1 MVISGEFL
9 GMLLLVTSAA
19 ALGLSIVIDVG
30 RISAERARLTMLQ
43 RQLDKKRSAHR
54 EWNAKADQKAVEL
67 KAHHTRLIEFA
78 SRKQKAQQEIKA
90 LEFAR
95 VELVHELGD
104 PAPGTMGFWAQLQ
117 VMPNFGTV
125 DRHEVAFSRQIWDY
139 RNVAHVWAGSVE
151 HAQALLRIAFTPR
164 CGVQATRMLP
174 LAFAPDGAEADSG
187 AHTGSETG
195 A

>member
-9 GMLLLVTSAA
+9 GMLLLITSAA

-43 RQLDKKRSAHR
+43 RQLDKKRSALR
-54 EWNAKADQKAVEL
+54 EWSAKADQKALEL
-67 KAHHTRLIEFA
+67 KAHHTRLLEFT

-104 PAPGTMGFWAQLQ
+104 PAPGAMGFWAQLQ
-117 VMPNFGTV
+117 VMPNFATV
-125 DRHEVAFSRQIWDY
+125 DRHEVVFSRQIWEY
-139 RNVAHVWAGSVE
+139 RNVAHVWAGASE
-151 HAQALLRIAFTPR
+151 QAQALLRIAFTSR
-164 CGVQATRMLP
+164 CGVQATRILP
-174 LAFAPDGAEADSG
+174 LAFAPDGTEMV
-187 AHTGSETG
+187 TETETG

>member
-43 RQLDKKRSAHR
+43 RQFDKKRAAHR

-67 KAHHTRLIEFA
+67 KAHHTRLLEFT
-78 SRKQKAQQEIKA
+78 SRKQKVQQEIKA
-90 LEFAR
+90 LEFVR

-104 PAPGTMGFWAQLQ
+104 PAPGAMGFWAQLQ
-117 VMPNFGTV
+117 VMPNFATV
-125 DRHEVAFSRQIWDY
+125 DRHEVVFSRQIWEY
-139 RNVAHVWAGSVE
+139 RNVAHVWAGASE
-151 HAQALLRIAFTPR
+151 HAQALLRIAFTQR
-164 CGVQATRMLP
+164 SGVQATRMLP
-174 LAFAPDGAEADSG
+174 LVFAPDGVEADSG
-187 AHTGSETG
+187 AYTGMETG